1 MLGGVNY
8 ISTKEIVFLMISIF
22 YTLLIF
28 VLIII
33 AFNENKKLVLSQ
45 LGQQCPL
52 EVQHI

>member
-8 ISTKEIVFLMISIF
+8 ISTKEIIFLMISIF
-22 YTLLIF
+22 YILPSFLL
-28 VLIII
+28 II
-33 AFNENKKLVLSQ
+33 AFNENKKSFFSQ

>member
-28 VLIII
+28 LLII